1 MAKEREKPAA
11 PPHLCVTCLGAG
23 KVITFI
29 LVDGSTRQ
37 VWTSCPACGAPQ
49 RIVPG
54 P

>member
-1 MAKEREKPAA
+1 MAEERET
-11 PPHLCVTCLGAG
+11 PPPRTDLCTTCLGAG

-29 LVDGSTRQ
+29 LADGSTRQ
-37 VWTSCPACGAPQ
+37 VWTSCPSCCTPQ